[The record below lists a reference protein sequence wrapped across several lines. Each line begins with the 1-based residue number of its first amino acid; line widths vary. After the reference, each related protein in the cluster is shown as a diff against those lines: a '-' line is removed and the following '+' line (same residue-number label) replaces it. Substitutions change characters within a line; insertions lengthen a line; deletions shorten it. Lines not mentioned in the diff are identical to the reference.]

1 MSGGS
6 SFAPGDRVEAR
17 FNGLGY
23 YPATVKKDNGDDTY
37 ALEYDDG
44 DKEDAAKAEHI
55 KAMSGPARPPSWPS
69 PTSSRQGAEEMGQAE
84 AERSLGWMA
93 NYGCCVS
100 KAEGERRRRRAVELA
115 AGRWQRAGVT
125 LRENPEG
132 GFSIGCPT
140 VRVGGEDRVWDPELG
155 FISPNTVCL
164 RQRGGCVPDGSGNWS
179 HLPGE
184 PPPLALGGRVSQ
196 EMWTEFLTDCET
208 TESKFDKFM
217 LIPIAMCA
225 IFIGLCFVV
234 PYLRKGGWLL
244 GFAIVPTGLL
254 PFACYMDSRVSAAL
268 CALFSRWKP
277 RFHERGLTI
286 SVRSREVGYGKNSRT
301 IFWYEI
307 STDDVRGIPEEF
319 QAQNSPTTEQNAEP
333 LRLEAVAADEAGK
346 QDMEITI
353 PSAEELKR
361 VHGRSH
367 PPARLSVAGPTGEVF
382 AVDVPPGATPGS
394 TFKVPF
400 PAAPVQQGQVI
411 DDTAVQFKI
420 GSLVTWTRDN
430 AKVPKG
436 TVGIIRSE
444 RSSDRWLVE
453 FMGKPY
459 GIKKSECE
467 LWHAKGV
474 TSDGAGPEAPP
485 AYINVG
491 GWWAGLMRQSSKM
504 QCVQANPVAEP

>member
-1 MSGGS
+1 M
-6 SFAPGDRVEAR
+6 P
-17 FNGLGY
+17 
-23 YPATVKKDNGDDTY
+23 T
-37 ALEYDDG
+37 
-44 DKEDAAKAEHI
+44 
-55 KAMSGPARPPSWPS
+55 GPCF
-69 PTSSRQGAEEMGQAE
+69 G
-84 AERSLGWMA
+84 
-93 NYGCCVS
+93 
-100 KAEGERRRRRAVELA
+100 
-115 AGRWQRAGVT
+115 
-125 LRENPEG
+125 
-132 GFSIGCPT
+132 
-140 VRVGGEDRVWDPELG
+140 
-155 FISPNTVCL
+155 
-164 RQRGGCVPDGSGNWS
+164 WS

-184 PPPLALGGRVSQ
+184 PPPLALGMRVSQ

-208 TESKFDKFM
+208 SIAKYDKFKFAYY
-217 LIPIAMCA
+217 AMCV
-225 IFIGLCFVV
+225 IGIGLCFVV
-234 PYLRKGGWLL
+234 PWLRKRDAWILFVMVVVL
-244 GFAIVPTGLL
+244 GLFILGCFIGP
-254 PFACYMDSRVSAAL
+254 RVDAAVM
-268 CALFSRWKP
+268 ALQPRWTP
-277 RFHERGLTI
+277 RFGERGLTI
-286 SVRSREVGYGKNSRT
+286 LYQSQTKGRGKNSSMT
-301 IFWYEI
+301 CWYEI
-307 STDDVRGIPEEF
+307 SWNDT
-319 QAQNSPTTEQNAEP
+319 SLTTEQNAE
-333 LRLEAVAADEAGK
+333 RFCLEAGAADEAGK
-346 QDMEITI
+346 QDMEITM
-353 PSAEELKR
+353 PSAEKLKR
-361 VHGRSH
+361 IHGRLH

-491 GWWAGLMRQSSKM
+491 GWRAGLMRQSSKM

>member
-1 MSGGS
+1 M
-6 SFAPGDRVEAR
+6 V
-17 FNGLGY
+17 LY
-23 YPATVKKDNGDDTY
+23 K
-37 ALEYDDG
+37 
-44 DKEDAAKAEHI
+44 
-55 KAMSGPARPPSWPS
+55 
-69 PTSSRQGAEEMGQAE
+69 TS
-84 AERSLGWMA
+84 
-93 NYGCCVS
+93 
-100 KAEGERRRRRAVELA
+100 
-115 AGRWQRAGVT
+115 
-125 LRENPEG
+125 
-132 GFSIGCPT
+132 I
-140 VRVGGEDRVWDPELG
+140 
-155 FISPNTVCL
+155 
-164 RQRGGCVPDGSGNWS
+164 
-179 HLPGE
+179 
-184 PPPLALGGRVSQ
+184 
-196 EMWTEFLTDCET
+196 
-208 TESKFDKFM
+208 
-217 LIPIAMCA
+217 
-225 IFIGLCFVV
+225 
-234 PYLRKGGWLL
+234 
-244 GFAIVPTGLL
+244 
-254 PFACYMDSRVSAAL
+254 
-268 CALFSRWKP
+268 
-277 RFHERGLTI
+277 
-286 SVRSREVGYGKNSRT
+286 RT
-301 IFWYEI
+301 IKITSTRHTFWYEI

-319 QAQNSPTTEQNAEP
+319 QAQNSLTTEQNAEP

-353 PSAEELKR
+353 PSAEKLKR

-459 GIKKSECE
+459 GINKSECE

-485 AYINVG
+485 AYISVG
-491 GWWAGLMRQSSKM
+491 GWWAGLTRQSGKM
-504 QCVQANPVAEP
+504 QCVQANPVADP